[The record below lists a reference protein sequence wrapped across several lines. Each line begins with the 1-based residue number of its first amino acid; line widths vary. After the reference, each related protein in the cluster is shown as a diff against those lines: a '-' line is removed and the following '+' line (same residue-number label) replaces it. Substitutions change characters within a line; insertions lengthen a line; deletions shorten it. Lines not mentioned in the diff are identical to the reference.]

1 MAGTSNKFLTLAD
14 ISYKSADVLSNAF
27 GFTKTVNR
35 NYDDRFA
42 RTGAKIGTTTAMRL
56 PAKFNFT
63 SGSAIAI
70 QALNDA
76 DMPLTLTT
84 LYQRAFAVD
93 SVDMTMSMDDF
104 AGRYLNPALISMAQ
118 QVDQDG
124 LNTAVQYFN
133 NAVGTVG
140 TAPTTQATVNA
151 LAQAARTRLVQ
162 QLAPE
167 GEEKHLLADPVFMS
181 AGAQYNVNVFNNQGL
196 VSDANEMGVLSS
208 MLGFKWR
215 ESQLVPA
222 HTVGTYGGSPVVT
235 GTNQSGSSLITSGWT
250 SGGTTLNAGDVFTIQ
265 NVYDV
270 NDVTKVAYPYLK
282 QFTVTQTVSD
292 TSGAI
297 TIAISPAI
305 VGPGDPRQNVSVLP
319 TTSDTITVFGASAAT
334 TQYALAYHKN
344 AIVFGTADLDIP
356 MDGAT
361 GYRASVPELDL
372 SVRVVKQFDIRSNQ
386 NLMRIDLL
394 GGWAPLYPQLGVKL
408 ATS

>member
-1 MAGTSNKFLTLAD
+1 MASNKFLTLAD
-14 ISYKSADVLSNAF
+14 ITYKSADVLANSF

-42 RTGAKIGTTTAMRL
+42 KTGAKIGTTTAMRL

-84 LYQRAFAVD
+84 LYQRAFAID
-93 SVDMTMSMDDF
+93 SVDWTMSVDDF

-118 QVDQDG
+118 QIDQDG
-124 LNTAVQYFN
+124 LNMAVQYTN

-140 TAPTTQATVNA
+140 SAPTTQATVNA

-162 QLAPE
+162 ELAPE

-181 AGAQYNVNVFNNQGL
+181 AAAQYNVNVFNNQGL
-196 VSDANEMGVLSS
+196 VSAANEMGVISK
-208 MLGFKWR
+208 MLGFTWR

-222 HTVGTYGGSPVVT
+222 HTTGTYGGSPVIS
-235 GTNQSGSSLITSGWT
+235 GSNQSGSSLITSGWS
-250 SGGTTLNAGDVFTIQ
+250 SGATTLNVGDVFTIAG
-265 NVYDV
+265 VYDI
-270 NDVTKVAYPYLK
+270 NDVTKVAYPFLK
-282 QFTVTQTVSD
+282 QFTVTQSVSD

-297 TIAISPAI
+297 TVAISPAI
-305 VGPGDPRQNVSVLP
+305 VGPGDPRQNVSQLP
-319 TTSDTITVFGASAAT
+319 PSGNAIVVFGASGAT
-334 TQYALAYHKN
+334 TQLALAYHKN
-344 AIVFGTADLDIP
+344 AYVFGTADLDIP

-361 GYRASVPELDL
+361 GYRASVPELGL